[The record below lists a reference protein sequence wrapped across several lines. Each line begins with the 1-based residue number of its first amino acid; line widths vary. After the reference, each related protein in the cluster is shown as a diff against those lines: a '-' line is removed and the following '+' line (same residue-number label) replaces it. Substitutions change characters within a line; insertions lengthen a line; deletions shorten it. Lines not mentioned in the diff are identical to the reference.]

1 MVSETTH
8 RVAADHMTRRATPL
22 LHSLPLVA
30 LLLLCPVLP
39 GRADPAAA
47 AEQVRAWRQANEQQ
61 IVDGFA
67 ALLSLP
73 NVASDRANIR
83 RNTEAITALLKP
95 RGFEVRLLQAGQGP
109 PAVFAE
115 RRVPGAQKTLMI
127 YAHYDGQPVTAE
139 DWASDPWTPVLRDGP
154 VETGGQVVPMQAPF
168 DPEWRIFARSA
179 GDDKA
184 PIAAL
189 TAALDALAAAGIE
202 PGVNLKLFLDGEEEA
217 GSPNLQTVLSANREL
232 LSADLWLFCDG
243 PVHQSRR
250 WQLVYGVRG
259 AWGFDLTVYGPN
271 RPLHSGH
278 YGNWAPNPI
287 ARLAALIGTM
297 RGPAGEILIEG
308 YSEQVVPPSLAEMAS
323 IEAAPRVDQDLIREL
338 GIGRPETAERLEL
351 SVMRPAINLR
361 GIRAGQV
368 GAQASNS
375 IQTSATAS
383 IGLRL
388 VPAQT
393 LDYVRAA
400 VERHLAQQGYLVVHD
415 EPTAEQRAIN
425 ERIARV
431 DWEDGGY
438 PAYRAPLDLPV
449 AQAVADIVNQLRDE
463 ELIRLPTMGG
473 SLPIYLIEAVTGAPV
488 LILPIANHDNN
499 QHGRDENLRL
509 QNLWDAIE
517 IYAAVLTNL

>member
-1 MVSETTH
+1 MN
-8 RVAADHMTRRATPL
+8 TRP
-22 LHSLPLVA
+22 A
-30 LLLLCPVLP
+30 LLPHVLSLIFLCSL
-39 GRADPAAA
+39 GQAERAWADPAEV
-47 AEQVRAWRQANEQQ
+47 AEQVRSWRQANEQQ
-61 IVDGFA
+61 IVDDFA
-67 ALLSLP
+67 ELLRLP
-73 NVASDRANIR
+73 NVASDSVNIR
-83 RNTEAITALLKP
+83 RNADAITSLLQP
-95 RGFEVRLLQAGQGP
+95 RGFDVRLLETAGGP

-115 RRVPGAQKTLMI
+115 RRSKGAQKTIMI
-127 YAHYDGQPVTAE
+127 YAHYDGQPVTPE
-139 DWASDPWTPVLRDGP
+139 EWASDPWTPVLRDGL
-154 VETGGQVVPMQAPF
+154 VENGGQLVPMQAPF

-184 PIAAL
+184 PIVAL
-189 TAALDALAAAGIE
+189 TAALDALAASGVE

-217 GSPNLQTVLSANREL
+217 GSPHLQTLLAENREL
-232 LSADLWLFCDG
+232 LAADLWLFCDG

-287 ARLAALIGTM
+287 ARLAELIGTL

-308 YSEQVVPPSLAEMAS
+308 YNEQVVPPSLAEMAA
-323 IEAAPRVDQDLIREL
+323 IEASPRVDERLVHEL
-338 GIGRPETAERLEL
+338 GIGQAETAERLEL
-351 SVMRPAINLR
+351 TVMRPAINLR
-361 GIRAGQV
+361 GIRSGNV

-388 VPAQT
+388 VPNQT
-393 LDYVRAA
+393 PEYLREA
-400 VERHLAQQGYLVVHD
+400 VERHIAAQGYLVVHD
-415 EPTAEQRAIN
+415 EPTAGQRADHD
-425 ERIARV
+425 RIARV
-431 DWEDGGY
+431 DWESGGY
-438 PAYRAPLDLPV
+438 PAYRAPLDLPI

-463 ELIRLPTMGG
+463 ELIRMPTMGG
-473 SLPIYLIEAVTGAPV
+473 SLPIYVIEKETGAPV
-488 LILPIANHDNN
+488 VILPVANHDNN
-499 QHGRDENLRL
+499 QHGKDENLRL